1 MTAQDCLQILREV
14 KDAAFATVDENGYPQ
29 VRIIDVMLVEDG
41 TIYFCTA
48 RGKDFYQQLA
58 RTGRAAVTALNKDY
72 QMVRLSGKV
81 KRLTDQKKWI
91 DRIFEEN
98 PSMKEV
104 YPQDSRYILE
114 PFCFE
119 EGQVEFFDLGKSP
132 IYRENFTLGDVK
144 RNKKDMRSRMSAS
157 AAELAWKDVR
167 SAASKKVRRFQS
179 GRKTAFIAVFAPR
192 TARYRP
198 YGREVDKD
206 DLGNVEPVFGTK

>member
-14 KDAAFATVDENGYPQ
+14 KDAAFATVDENGFPQ
-29 VRIIDVMLVEDG
+29 VRIIDVMLAEDG

-48 RGKDFYQQLA
+48 RGKDFYQQLI

-119 EGQVEFFDLGKSP
+119 EGQAEFFDLGKSP
-132 IYRENFTLGDVK
+132 VYRQSFTLGNVK
-144 RNKKDMRSRMSAS
+144 MEQKGYEITDECIGCGNCMEACPQRCIEEGTPFAIRQENCLHCGLCVENCPVHAIRKR
-157 AAELAWKDVR
+157 
-167 SAASKKVRRFQS
+167 
-179 GRKTAFIAVFAPR
+179 GR
-192 TARYRP
+192 
-198 YGREVDKD
+198 
-206 DLGNVEPVFGTK
+206 

>member
-81 KRLTDQKKWI
+81 KRLTEQYLGYH
-91 DRIFEEN
+91 N
-98 PSMKEV
+98 PSFQPLKRTI
-104 YPQDSRYILE
+104 PI
-114 PFCFE
+114 FCSF
-119 EGQVEFFDLGKSP
+119 L
-132 IYRENFTLGDVK
+132 N
-144 RNKKDMRSRMSAS
+144 
-157 AAELAWKDVR
+157 
-167 SAASKKVRRFQS
+167 
-179 GRKTAFIAVFAPR
+179 R
-192 TARYRP
+192 T
-198 YGREVDKD
+198 KFK
-206 DLGNVEPVFGTK
+206 LN